1 MAKEKVISSPLPLE
15 EVDGMLALKPIEA
28 LSKVE
33 NAKTFIPPQPQP
45 KGKCRGGGAATK
57 GLVFRGVR

>member
-1 MAKEKVISSPLPLE
+1 MVKEKVISSPLPLE

-33 NAKTFIPPQPQP
+33 NAKTFIPPQSQP

>member
-15 EVDGMLALKPIEA
+15 EVDGMLALKPVEA
-28 LSKVE
+28 LGKVE
-33 NAKTFIPPQPQP
+33 NAKTFISPQPQP